1 MMEGEVL
8 VAHPQTVQKGGVE
21 VVDMDLVLRGE
32 VTELVGGTVNEA
44 RSYSPS
50 RQPHGEA
57 MRVVV
62 PASSL
67 PAALGHGGAAEFSP
81 PDDEGIVQQTP
92 LAQVREEGGNGLV
105 DGLAAG
111 GVLLADG
118 SMGIPALVVELDEA
132 HPSFGQF
139 AGEQA
144 VVGEGGFAGLG
155 AVELAHGFRFA
166 GDVS

>member
-1 MMEGEVL
+1 MEGEVL

-44 RSYSPS
+44 GTYSPS

-81 PDDEGIVQQTP
+81 PDDEGIVCLLYTS
-92 LAQVREEGGNGLV
+92 
-105 DGLAAG
+105 DAA
-111 GVLLADG
+111 
-118 SMGIPALVVELDEA
+118 DE
-132 HPSFGQF
+132 
-139 AGEQA
+139 
-144 VVGEGGFAGLG
+144 
-155 AVELAHGFRFA
+155 
-166 GDVS
+166 

>member
-92 LAQVREEGGNGLV
+92 LAQVREEGGNALV
-105 DGLAAG
+105 DGLAAD
-111 GVLLADG
+111 GVFLADG
-118 SMGIPALVVELDEA
+118 SMGIPALIVELDEA

-139 AGEQA
+139 TGEQA
-144 VVGEGGFAGLG
+144 VIGKGGLAGLG
-155 AVELAHGFRFA
+155 AVELAHGFRFT
-166 GDVS
+166 